1 MTSFITPRVSATY
14 LDEFKAK
21 NVRIVGQVTQVHGD
35 QVAIDADGQV
45 QLSLSPTVGAVDVG
59 RFYEIIG
66 TVQHDLSIN
75 VSGVQDF
82 GTDVGKYSVQIFD
95 LFNCFFYFYHYS
107 LKIMLKL
114 LFLFRGVSLD

>member
-1 MTSFITPRVSATY
+1 MASFITPRVSATY
-14 LDEFKAK
+14 LDEFKTR

-35 QVAIDADGQV
+35 QVSIDADGQV
-45 QLSLSPTVGAVDVG
+45 QLNLSPTVGAVDVG

-82 GTDVGKYSVQIFD
+82 GTDVGKYTLQILNPFK
-95 LFNCFFYFYHYS
+95 FIVFIFFF
-107 LKIMLKL
+107 
-114 LFLFRGVSLD
+114 F